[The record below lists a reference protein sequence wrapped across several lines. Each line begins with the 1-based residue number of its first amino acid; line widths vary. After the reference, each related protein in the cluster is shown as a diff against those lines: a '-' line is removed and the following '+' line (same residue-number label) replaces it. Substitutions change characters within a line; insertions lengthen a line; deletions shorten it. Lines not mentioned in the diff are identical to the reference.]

1 MFNTLKTTLLLASL
15 TGLLVSIGG
24 AVAGQDGMVMMLL
37 VSAVMN
43 LGTWWFSDAIVLR
56 TSGAVPITDP
66 RLAWLERD
74 VEELARAAGIP
85 KPRLFLVPHEAS
97 PNAFATGRD
106 PAHGVVA
113 VTAGL
118 LHNLDRREVRGVLA
132 HELGH
137 IANRDTL
144 VSAVAATIAGT
155 ITFVARMAMWTGS
168 NDRDANPLAT
178 LAMALLAPIAALV
191 LRMMVSRTREYGA
204 DAEAA
209 RLTGDPEG
217 LALALE
223 RLAFGAHR
231 APMHT
236 GGEATHYIVQ
246 RFTGGLGQLLSTH
259 PPIEE
264 RVRRLRMMRA

>member
-1 MFNTLKTTLLLASL
+1 
-15 TGLLVSIGG
+15 
-24 AVAGQDGMVMMLL
+24 MMLS

-43 LGTWWFSDAIVLR
+43 FGTWWFSDAIVLR

-66 RLAWLERD
+66 RLARLERY
-74 VEELARAAGIP
+74 VEDFARAAGIP
-85 KPRLFLVPHEAS
+85 KPRVILVPDEPS

-155 ITFVARMAMWTGS
+155 ITFLARMVMGTGT
-168 NDRDANPLAT
+168 REEDANPLAT
-178 LAMALLAPIAALV
+178 LAMALLAPFAALV
-191 LRMMVSRTREYGA
+191 LRLMVSRTREYA
-204 DAEAA
+204 AEA
-209 RLTGDPEG
+209 
-217 LALALE
+217 
-223 RLAFGAHR
+223 
-231 APMHT
+231 
-236 GGEATHYIVQ
+236 
-246 RFTGGLGQLLSTH
+246 
-259 PPIEE
+259 
-264 RVRRLRMMRA
+264 